1 MRSIG
6 SYVNITAENFYFN
19 GCSSCEGACCN
30 GAKGFVASPLILE
43 DFSQVYTHFPILF
56 GIDNERL
63 MAYVLLNDEKGH
75 CRYYENHQCSIYEH
89 RTPACKLYP
98 ITPYFEHIL
107 VDTDCPAIST
117 HTGKRLCY
125 NGVLQSDF
133 YTKRLENFVQKREE
147 SLAFYGELYKP
158 EHFQFVGD
166 VSGLKL
172 FIYIKQ
178 SDSPYIQ
185 MHLESLKYF
194 WDYFGIKP
202 IKEIRAVS

>member
-1 MRSIG
+1 MLQR
-6 SYVNITAENFYFN
+6 
-19 GCSSCEGACCN
+19 
-30 GAKGFVASPLILE
+30 GFTERFLHEA
-43 DFSQVYTHFPILF
+43 F
-56 GIDNERL
+56 G
-63 MAYVLLNDEKGH
+63 K
-75 CRYYENHQCSIYEH
+75 
-89 RTPACKLYP
+89 
-98 ITPYFEHIL
+98 
-107 VDTDCPAIST
+107 
-117 HTGKRLCY
+117 
-125 NGVLQSDF
+125 
-133 YTKRLENFVQKREE
+133 FVQKREE